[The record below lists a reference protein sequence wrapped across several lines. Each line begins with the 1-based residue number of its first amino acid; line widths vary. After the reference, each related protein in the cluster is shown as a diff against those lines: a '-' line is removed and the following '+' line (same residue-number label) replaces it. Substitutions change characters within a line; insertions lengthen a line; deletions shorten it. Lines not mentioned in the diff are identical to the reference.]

1 MYKVNMFFEYL
12 YDRIQKIVDEIVDFL
27 FSDDDSVIEI

>member
-1 MYKVNMFFEYL
+1 MNKVKMYFEYL

-27 FSDDDSVIEI
+27 FSDDDSVIEV

>member
-1 MYKVNMFFEYL
+1 MYFEYL

-27 FSDDDSVIEI
+27 FSDDDSIIEV